1 MIRLHLKKQI
11 CMEVGCMLDKWF
23 ADLND
28 MHKMVQLYFRNK
40 QYKTLKL
47 YIQRFEKKLESIK
60 KVLNIIEERGD
71 MNDRQCGGRYMY
83 NGVVCGYDLWY
94 LYGVLGGME

>member
-1 MIRLHLKKQI
+1 MIRLHLKKRI

-71 MNDRQCGGRYMY
+71 MNDR
-83 NGVVCGYDLWY
+83 
-94 LYGVLGGME
+94 

>member
-1 MIRLHLKKQI
+1 MMRLLLKKQI
-11 CMEVGCMLDKWF
+11 CMEGGCMLDKWF

-71 MNDRQCGGRYMY
+71 MHDRQYCIGDMYDGASGRY
-83 NGVVCGYDLWY
+83 GVWN